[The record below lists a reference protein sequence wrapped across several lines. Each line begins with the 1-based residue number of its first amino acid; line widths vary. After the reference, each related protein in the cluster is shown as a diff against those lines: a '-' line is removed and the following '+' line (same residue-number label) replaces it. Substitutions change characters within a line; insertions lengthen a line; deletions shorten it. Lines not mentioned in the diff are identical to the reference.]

1 MYSVLLTEATID
13 SLCNINPRRL
23 EGIAHGLR
31 VEAKILW
38 QQRWDTHQTDMQWEE
53 WWNYY
58 IIKLDYDELMETA
71 QVISIIQ
78 ASLEVKE

>member
-1 MYSVLLTEATID
+1 MYNVQLTQATVE

-38 QQRWDTHQTDMQWEE
+38 RQRRDTHQTDMQWDE
-53 WWNYY
+53 WWNSY
-58 IIKLDYDELMETA
+58 IVKLDYDELMEAA

-78 ASLEVKE
+78 ASLEVE